1 MKLHKKDYRESIIN
15 IILVERA
22 SVPIIRAT
30 ISSWNNRNVTMK
42 LQILAQWLE
51 LLKLVKTLYYIW
63 ARYFRSIYHNYARS
77 SFFIVTQLVIKQL
90 RNEEKHRLLSIR
102 GQSKDG
108 WTVKSCKEG
117 CAENYHGVASTI
129 ARSSKIQA

>member
-1 MKLHKKDYRESIIN
+1 
-15 IILVERA
+15 
-22 SVPIIRAT
+22 
-30 ISSWNNRNVTMK
+30 MK

-51 LLKLVKTLYYIW
+51 LLKLREDTLAYVYTYVTCNELYYIW

-90 RNEEKHRLLSIR
+90 RNEEKITIDTG